1 MRENKFK
8 VWDNQENEWLEA
20 FHIDEDGR
28 VLVDKGGGLSS
39 YGELYGG
46 QERTTL
52 VRYTGLK
59 DKNGKDIFEGDLL
72 DITSAGGDRGY
83 VPVIFKDG
91 SFGID
96 VDYWVNEF
104 YPLGTYDSG
113 LYEIVGNIY
122 EHEITQISSN
132 LLKEQE

>member
-91 SFGID
+91 SS
-96 VDYWVNEF
+96 V
-104 YPLGTYDSG
+104 
-113 LYEIVGNIY
+113 
-122 EHEITQISSN
+122 
-132 LLKEQE
+132 

>member
-59 DKNGKDIFEGDLL
+59 DKNGKDIFEGIFLILL
-72 DITSAGGDRGY
+72 LLEVIGGY

-91 SFGID
+91 SS
-96 VDYWVNEF
+96 V
-104 YPLGTYDSG
+104 
-113 LYEIVGNIY
+113 
-122 EHEITQISSN
+122 
-132 LLKEQE
+132 